1 MHARVASATRT
12 GRPFPATVAIAL
24 AMTLFCPPGWA
35 QTPRQKRTSEARERR
50 YRELLE
56 SAEKTAGELYRLG
69 EWCLKTSTN
78 LSEPERARYR
88 ERGAACFQRA
98 ESRVRDELVRVLAE
112 AESGIRKAT
121 GYPEDL
127 RIQNNAKESATDY
140 LEPLLAIFEFQ
151 NSIESFRQV
160 IEQGTERLEKVA
172 LPFRRREAERRVGD
186 GEVFV
191 AGRWQAVAQ
200 ADRRIQFAGT
210 IPFSVLRKSAKDYL
224 GQLVCTNF
232 VGHGKIHKLVDIH
245 FLDGFDDRGE
255 YIAPHFM
262 NERTVLTLRADEPGW
277 LKTLEYLRKNQHARS
292 GENGYRFQVV
302 VRMHQRWLQATGFFD
317 AEVQQMAVFDDHNRL
332 VEYLGP
338 QPGESE

>member
-1 MHARVASATRT
+1 MTGDIEDWWDRRSKDYQDECQIPVDIHYGPSSPNEDELNLLGDVEGRGRRRRRRASPKRRLLRRHRDPRRDRH
-12 GRPFPATVAIAL
+12 RPRPSRPRPGHPVP
-24 AMTLFCPPGWA
+24 TL
-35 QTPRQKRTSEARERR
+35 R
-50 YRELLE
+50 
-56 SAEKTAGELYRLG
+56 RLG
-69 EWCLKTSTN
+69 S
-78 LSEPERARYR
+78 
-88 ERGAACFQRA
+88 
-98 ESRVRDELVRVLAE
+98 
-112 AESGIRKAT
+112 
-121 GYPEDL
+121 
-127 RIQNNAKESATDY
+127 
-140 LEPLLAIFEFQ
+140 
-151 NSIESFRQV
+151 
-160 IEQGTERLEKVA
+160 
-172 LPFRRREAERRVGD
+172 RRRR
-186 GEVFV
+186 
-191 AGRWQAVAQ
+191 QAVAQ

-302 VRMHQRWLQATGFFD
+302 VRMHQRWLQETGFFD